1 MTAEHLIKDLSITA
15 LPVDPFA
22 IASGRKIE
30 VRAKPAR
37 DAGVSGM
44 LIRVGN
50 DFCIAY
56 ATHIDNEPFQRF
68 SISHELGH
76 YFLPEHIDAVID
88 TNGIHESR
96 AGFASNNRYEMEADR
111 FAAGLLMPRHLF
123 LPALERAGEG
133 LAAVDGL
140 SALCKTS
147 LHATA
152 IRYSQCT
159 DDPVAI
165 VVSDNHT
172 QLHISTLDRE
182 DIGLHELVNE
192 MQRLLLCGLVGF
204 HCSTQCTQRLLN
216 DVNRERALGRGVHT
230 LLRDDRN
237 NIFHN
242 LINFGSAFSLGYL
255 KVTVIDAEPE
265 VSADDS
271 KYSRFLTPESSRS
284 IRLSTPSFMACGVAP
299 G

>member
-1 MTAEHLIKDLSITA
+1 MTRADPYAFASMTAEHLIKDLSITA

-152 IRYSQCT
+152 IRYTQCT
-159 DDPVAI
+159 HDPVAI
-165 VVSDNHT
+165 VVSVGNRIDHCFMSEALKALEGIDWIRKHEVMPSNT
-172 QLHISTLDRE
+172 PTFAFNQNPENVRSAVRIQETSNLQDWFGGRGRIEINE
-182 DIGLHELVNE
+182 DVIGL
-192 MQRLLLCGLVGF
+192 GSYGK
-204 HCSTQCTQRLLN
+204 
-216 DVNRERALGRGVHT
+216 T
-230 LLRDDRN
+230 L
-237 NIFHN
+237 
-242 LINFGSAFSLGYL
+242 
-255 KVTVIDAEPE
+255 TVLYGIAVADAEE
-265 VSADDS
+265 DDDEDEES
-271 KYSRFLTPESSRS
+271 LIASWTPRF
-284 IRLSTPSFMACGVAP
+284 
-299 G
+299 

>member
-1 MTAEHLIKDLSITA
+1 MTRADPYAFASVAAEQLIKELGITA

-50 DFCIAY
+50 EFCIAY

-68 SISHELGH
+68 SVSHELGH
-76 YFLPEHIDAVID
+76 YFLPGHVDAVMG

-96 AGFASNNRYEMEADR
+96 AGFASNDRYEMEADR

-123 LPALERAGEG
+123 LPALERSGDG
-133 LAAVDGL
+133 LAAVEGL

-152 IRYSQCT
+152 IRYTQCT
-159 DDPVAI
+159 HNAVAI
-165 VVSDNHT
+165 VVSVGNKIDHCFMSEALKAIDGIDWIRKHEIMPRNT
-172 QLHISTLDRE
+172 PTFVFNQNVENVRRAVRIQETSNLQDWFGGRRHIEINE
-182 DIGLHELVNE
+182 DVIGL
-192 MQRLLLCGLVGF
+192 GTYGK
-204 HCSTQCTQRLLN
+204 
-216 DVNRERALGRGVHT
+216 T
-230 LLRDDRN
+230 L
-237 NIFHN
+237 
-242 LINFGSAFSLGYL
+242 
-255 KVTVIDAEPE
+255 TVLYGIAVPDAEDE
-265 VSADDS
+265 EDDDEES
-271 KYSRFLTPESSRS
+271 LMESWTPRF
-284 IRLSTPSFMACGVAP
+284 
-299 G
+299 